1 MNRSKAIQE
10 DNIQWFQQ
18 QLLAWANHNFRDFP
32 WRHTQDPYAIFAA
45 ECLLQKTTAL
55 QAERTY
61 RQFLATYPTIHALA
75 QAEIADLTELL
86 KPLGMTFRAARFL
99 AAAQMVAN
107 TYGGKFPETETE
119 LLKLPGVGK
128 YVARSI
134 LANAF
139 NQATAV
145 LDRNVA
151 RILERFFGVEGGRVK
166 TRDLMLWDLSQQV
179 APATAV
185 SRWNLTLIDFGA
197 AVCTARQPACQTCLL
212 QTRCCWVNLGSANP
226 K

>member
-1 MNRSKAIQE
+1 MPPKAQ
-10 DNIQWFQQ
+10 IQWFQQ
-18 QLLAWANHNFRDFP
+18 QLKQWSKANFRDFP
-32 WRHTQDPYAIFAA
+32 WRRTQDAYAIFTA

-61 RQFLATYPTIHALA
+61 AQFIAAYPNIGVLAE
-75 QAEIADLTELL
+75 AEIEDLTALL

-99 AAAQMVAN
+99 AAAQIVVAEHEG
-107 TYGGKFPETETE
+107 TIPDDEAA

-139 NQATAV
+139 GRPTAV

-166 TRDLMLWDLSQQV
+166 TRDPMLWELAQQV
-179 APATAV
+179 SPADDV

-197 AVCTARQPACQTCLL
+197 AVCTARNPLCRDCPLRQRCL
-212 QTRCCWVNLGSANP
+212 WISEE
-226 K
+226 